1 MSYEEKV
8 IRYFKNKGPEN
19 TDSTLELAKK
29 RALEL
34 GIKDIVVA
42 SSHGNTA
49 RRALKVFRGFNLVVV
64 TISMGFKEEGWTM
77 EQSERDALAT
87 MGAKVL
93 TCTHALGDDV
103 DSSFSGQSG
112 ARSYK
117 EVVAETLRRFSQGT
131 KVAVE
136 ISMMATDA
144 GLIEEGK
151 EVIAIAGTGEGADT
165 ALVLK
170 SVCPRRF
177 LELEIREIIAK
188 PRRP

>member
-8 IRYFKNKGPEN
+8 ARYFRSTGPEN

-49 RRALKVFRGFNLVVV
+49 RKALKVFKGFNVVIV
-64 TISMGFKEEGWTM
+64 TISMGFKDEGWTM
-77 EQSERDALAT
+77 DQNEREALTT

-103 DSSFSGQSG
+103 DSSFSGRSG
-112 ARSYK
+112 ALSHK

-151 EVIAIAGTGEGADT
+151 EIIAIAGTSEGADT

-177 LELEIREIIAK
+177 LELEVREIIAK
-188 PRRP
+188 PRKP